1 MRTMLALALAL
12 LVQGCAMFG
21 GGREF
26 PDPKPVEEAHRA
38 RIIQATVNAGKDI
51 ERARKL
57 MKEERVVDSLNLLL
71 DRIKAL
77 QTLLYDEY
85 ILKSA
90 AYDAMDLP
98 TAREYARLILDLKR
112 AEEGLVK
119 SLNEPLNFIL
129 NDLLIR
135 NPDPRRRE
143 EAVDAINGGAN
154 EIFIQFKTGYREE
167 IVRSFRVRVRNERN
181 VGVRVK
187 LVAVLNKL
195 AVGSAERASLEE
207 NLSSSR

>member
-1 MRTMLALALAL
+1 MRMILVAALAL
-12 LVQGCAMFG
+12 LAQSCAMFG
-21 GGREF
+21 GGRDF
-26 PDPKPVEEAHRA
+26 PDPQPVEEAHRV
-38 RIIQATVNAGKDI
+38 RIIQATVAAGQDI

-71 DRIKAL
+71 DRIKSL

-85 ILKSA
+85 IVKSG

-98 TAREYARLILDLKR
+98 TAREYAQLILDLKR

-119 SLNEPLNFIL
+119 SLNGPLNSIL
-129 NDLLIR
+129 NDLLVR

-167 IVRSFRVRVRNERN
+167 IVRSFRVRVRTERN

-195 AVGSAERASLEE
+195 AVGAAERASMEDDG
-207 NLSSSR
+207 STR